1 MQEVRRCPVCGSIDV
16 NLTYVEKR
24 LNGKRYCK
32 CAGCGYEDE
41 INKFD
46 FIGVDKE
53 PVQLELVLPM
63 NDEYPKSN
71 LKGTAHCMGM
81 GDVIE
86 YPFAFKIEEPK
97 RKINRPHYKEL
108 YEKEKIERAKLQAQF
123 VCLKMINETL
133 SKDNHTEKINILFG
147 CIDAISKYST
157 DWYIK
162 NEIKRAREK
171 ISKIK

>member
-1 MQEVRRCPVCGSIDV
+1 MQEVRRCPVCGSNDIGI
-16 NLTYVEKR
+16 TSMTHI
-24 LNGKRYCK
+24 
-32 CAGCGYEDE
+32 GYEPSFFCTCKACKYCGSAE
-41 INKFD
+41 TF
-46 FIGVDKE
+46 GVIIKE

-97 RKINRPHYKEL
+97 KKINRPHYKDL

-133 SKDNHTEKINILFG
+133 SKDNHTEKINILLG
-147 CIDAISKYST
+147 CIDTISRYTS